1 MARRTGTTGKRR
13 APTATPERARAADEE
28 RPREAPR
35 SPRVAIVRGTERGTV
50 FPLIIKETLIG
61 RIDSNHLVIDDKSVS
76 RVHARLL
83 REHDG
88 VYVEDLGS
96 KQGTLVNGARI
107 TRARLREGDE
117 ITLGDVALVYS
128 D

>member
-1 MARRTGTTGKRR
+1 
-13 APTATPERARAADEE
+13 
-28 RPREAPR
+28 
-35 SPRVAIVRGTERGTV
+35 VAITRGTERGTV
-50 FPLIIKETLIG
+50 FPLILKETLLG

-83 REHDG
+83 LEHDG

-107 TRARLREGDE
+107 TRARLRDGDE
-117 ITLGDVALVYS
+117 ITLGEVALVYS